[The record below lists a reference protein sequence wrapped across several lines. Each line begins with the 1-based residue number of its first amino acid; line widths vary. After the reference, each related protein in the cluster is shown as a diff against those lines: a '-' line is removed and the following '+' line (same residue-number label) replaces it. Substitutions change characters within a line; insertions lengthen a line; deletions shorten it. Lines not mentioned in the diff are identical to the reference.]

1 MFRAD
6 DIKTAMTFV
15 MQTETEK
22 DSTFRLWNCRCEN
35 KLRPHEIKKLVSVTA
50 HMPSFS
56 FSRYF

>member
-22 DSTFRLWNCRCEN
+22 DSTFRQWYYRCEN
-35 KLRPHEIKKLVSVTA
+35 KLRPHEIKN
-50 HMPSFS
+50 
-56 FSRYF
+56 